1 MVRKRWAEQLTC
13 YTTKLQNTSVEIC
26 SHSYPATVRLCNVNR
41 DIATKKWHRE
51 LKWNEEL

>member
-26 SHSYPATVRLCNVNR
+26 SQSYPATVRLCNVNR
-41 DIATKKWHRE
+41 DIATKKWQTE